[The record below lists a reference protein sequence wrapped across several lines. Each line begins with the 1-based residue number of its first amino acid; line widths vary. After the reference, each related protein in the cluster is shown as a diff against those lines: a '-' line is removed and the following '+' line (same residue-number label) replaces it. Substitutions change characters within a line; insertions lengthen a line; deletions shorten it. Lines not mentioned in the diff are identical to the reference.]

1 MCYYQ
6 THPSIFI
13 TIILFPLPLRIL
25 YSSKRTH
32 CQHFLPMR
40 LSSSTEYP
48 WKKTRRFPIRA
59 LSLLCSP
66 IILMYALLGE
76 NGIIENYN
84 ARIQLLILQEEIQ
97 KAQSQ
102 NLQIH
107 RNIQLVKTNPKV
119 ALSYYQRN
127 TFQGSEGT
135 TYFVFKDENIE
146 TGIQNDIHL
155 SDFPAEQILSLIS
168 NDNPSSKDKISTN
181 STTSNTITSDEFVT
195 FLGERSSL
203 TYEKIDTSTKVLG
216 YIAGTVKSVQ
226 SNWSVPS
233 FQSDHTIN
241 VTNPQK
247 RKEAL
252 PSSKNNK

>member
-1 MCYYQ
+1 
-6 THPSIFI
+6 
-13 TIILFPLPLRIL
+13 
-25 YSSKRTH
+25 
-32 CQHFLPMR
+32 MR
-40 LSSSTEYP
+40 LSSTTEYP

-97 KAQSQ
+97 KVQSQ

-135 TYFVFKDENIE
+135 TYFVFTDENTE
-146 TGIQNDIHL
+146 SDMRNHLHL
-155 SDFPAEQILSLIS
+155 SDLSTEQILSLLS
-168 NDNPSSKDKISTN
+168 DDAQTSTDKN
-181 STTSNTITSDEFVT
+181 SMNTVKSNTITSDEFVS

-216 YIAGTVKSVQ
+216 YIAGTVERVQ
-226 SNWSVPS
+226 SNWNVPS
-233 FQSDHTIN
+233 FQSHDSTDSK
-241 VTNPQK
+241 K
-247 RKEAL
+247 RKGTL
-252 PSSKNNK
+252 QSIKNNK

>member
-1 MCYYQ
+1 
-6 THPSIFI
+6 
-13 TIILFPLPLRIL
+13 
-25 YSSKRTH
+25 
-32 CQHFLPMR
+32 MR
-40 LSSSTEYP
+40 LSSTTEYP

-97 KAQSQ
+97 KIQSQ

-135 TYFVFKDENIE
+135 TYFVFTDENTE
-146 TGIQNDIHL
+146 SDIRNNLHL
-155 SDFPAEQILSLIS
+155 SEVSTEQILSLLS
-168 NDNPSSKDKISTN
+168 DDAQSSTDKNSTN
-181 STTSNTITSDEFVT
+181 TVKSKTVKSNTITSDEFVS

-216 YIAGTVKSVQ
+216 YIAGTVESVQ
-226 SNWSVPS
+226 SNWNVPS
-233 FQSDHTIN
+233 FQSDNSTDSK
-241 VTNPQK
+241 K
-247 RKEAL
+247 RKKARQ
-252 PSSKNNK
+252 SIKNNR

>member
-1 MCYYQ
+1 
-6 THPSIFI
+6 
-13 TIILFPLPLRIL
+13 
-25 YSSKRTH
+25 
-32 CQHFLPMR
+32 MR
-40 LSSSTEYP
+40 LSSTTEYP

-135 TYFVFKDENIE
+135 TYFVFKDENTE
-146 TGIQNDIHL
+146 TGIQNDTHL
-155 SDFPAEQILSLIS
+155 SDFSAEQILSLMS
-168 NDNPSSKDKISTN
+168 TEGQSSKDKN
-181 STTSNTITSDEFVT
+181 SMNSMTSNTITSDEFVT

-226 SNWSVPS
+226 SNWNVPS
-233 FQSDHTIN
+233 FQSDHSTN
-241 VTNPQK
+241 VINPQK
-247 RKEAL
+247 RKEVL
-252 PSSKNNK
+252 QSIKNNK

>member
-1 MCYYQ
+1 M
-6 THPSIFI
+6 H
-13 TIILFPLPLRIL
+13 
-25 YSSKRTH
+25 
-32 CQHFLPMR
+32 
-40 LSSSTEYP
+40 LSSTTEYP

-97 KAQSQ
+97 KVQSQ

-135 TYFVFKDENIE
+135 TYFVFTDENTE
-146 TGIQNDIHL
+146 SDIRNNLYL
-155 SDFPAEQILSLIS
+155 SDLSTEQILSLLS
-168 NDNPSSKDKISTN
+168 DDAQSSTDKNSTN
-181 STTSNTITSDEFVT
+181 TVKSNTITSDEFVS

-203 TYEKIDTSTKVLG
+203 TYEKIDTSTKVFG
-216 YIAGTVKSVQ
+216 HIAGTVESVQ
-226 SNWSVPS
+226 SNWNVSS
-233 FQSDHTIN
+233 FQSDNSTDSKN
-241 VTNPQK
+241 
-247 RKEAL
+247 RKEARQ
-252 PSSKNNK
+252 SIKNNK